1 MAKHFVHDTNDVHDI
16 ASSEDVYL
24 AQNVEHTKKDKP
36 SFGCLRSVFSWFLVI
51 GCAFVLA
58 FFVRMY
64 VAEPFVVP
72 TGSML
77 ETIQLDDR
85 LFGEKI
91 SYFFRD
97 PEAGDIVTFVDPTD
111 GETILIKRVIAVAGQ
126 TIDIYDGVVYVDGV
140 ALDEPYTTGATEV
153 LNQWASEL
161 LDEPISYP
169 YTVPEGYVWV
179 MGDNRANSLDSRYFG
194 AISIDSITSR
204 AWLIYWP
211 LEDIATL

>member
-1 MAKHFVHDTNDVHDI
+1 MAKHFTNDFHDVEP
-16 ASSEDVYL
+16 SEDINFY
-24 AQNVEHTKKDKP
+24 QHIEYTEQDDPP
-36 SFGCLRSVFSWFLVI
+36 SGCLRSILSWLLAI
-51 GCAFVLA
+51 GFAFVFAILIR
-58 FFVRMY
+58 VY

-77 ETIQLDDR
+77 ETIQLYDR
-85 LFGEKI
+85 LVGEKI
-91 SYFFRD
+91 SYLFRD

-111 GETILIKRVIAVAGQ
+111 DETILIKRVIAVAGQ
-126 TIDIYDGVVYVDGV
+126 TIDIQDGVVYVDGV
-140 ALDEPYTTGATEV
+140 ALDEPYTTGATEA
-153 LNQWASEL
+153 LNQWSSEV
-161 LDEPISYP
+161 LDGPIVYP

-211 LEDIATL
+211 FEDITTL